1 MFSRRAFSVAGQ
13 VAWNSLPDYPGET
26 GHVPL
31 TVFAGPENFSF
42 LVLLAYTAHWGHC
55 DYALYNVNVNVNV
68 AFNVTLHEQVRYT
81 EASYSIKSYSLSHS
95 WTLR

>member
-1 MFSRRAFSVAGQ
+1 MFGRRVFSVAGP
-13 VAWNSLPDYPGET
+13 AACNSLPDYLRDPGR
-26 GHVPL
+26 
-31 TVFAGPENFSF
+31 ENFSF

-55 DYALYNVNVNVNV
+55 DYALYNVNVNVNVNV

-81 EASYSIKSYSLSHS
+81 EASYSIKSYSLSHG